1 MHGSFTLSPV
11 TDLKNPV
18 NQWLCIALVGLVCF
32 WVVLYYFVNKT
43 EAFANTLA
51 ENPASSYAA
60 TLQGQLQK

>member
-1 MHGSFTLSPV
+1 MNGSFTLSSV

-18 NQWLCIALVGLVCF
+18 NQWLCIAFVALLCF

-51 ENPASSYAA
+51 DSPSSSYAA
-60 TLQGQLQK
+60 NLQAQLQK